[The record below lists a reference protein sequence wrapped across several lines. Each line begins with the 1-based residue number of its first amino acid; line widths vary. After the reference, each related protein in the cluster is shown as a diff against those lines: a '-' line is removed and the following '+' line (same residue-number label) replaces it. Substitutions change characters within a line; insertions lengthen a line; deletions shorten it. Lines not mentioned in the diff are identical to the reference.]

1 MRHKKNITELSGQVV
16 GLQDILS
23 NKQARGAFGNVQL
36 RDLVRNALPPSAY
49 QFEATLSNGRRADC
63 VIKLPMPPGPIAV
76 DAKFPLEGFEALR
89 AAADE
94 QQKNQ
99 AASTFRRDIL
109 KHIKDISE
117 RYIVPEETAESAL
130 MFLPSEAIYAELHA
144 NFPDLVQQSY
154 RARVW
159 IVSPTTLMATLNTV
173 RAVLQDANM
182 REQAA
187 VIQSEVRK
195 MLEDVSRL
203 GERVGRLQ
211 RHFKQAS
218 EDVDQIFTSTNKI
231 GRRGQMIVDI
241 ELGEKLGE
249 KLGEDLTEGKRST
262 TTSPNYRSR
271 LRRVAN
277 PFATG
282 ERRRERA
289 VVEIVEL
296 AANRNT
302 VSQTRHHD
310 RTLFER
316 IRDVVGGGLSIDRCV
331 GREDNLADFGSAGP
345 RNEGGDAQIV
355 GTDAVQSGQGAAED
369 VIPTLIGLGTFQRP
383 QIRDFFDDAQQAAVA
398 PRVLADRTGF
408 DGIDIAAIGADRDV
422 RGGSHAARWRVA

>member
-1 MRHKKNITELSGQVV
+1 MEEPGLLYTLTIVGVVVIGLAIMIRQMRQFQNDSEYLSRSVASVLRTQSELAGRFDQLSADAETRQASLSQTVNERLDSVSKRLGDNLTQISNKTSETLGELRKHLSIIDAAQKNITELSGQVV

-49 QFEATLSNGRRADC
+49 QFEATLTNGRRADC
-63 VIKLPMPPGPIAV
+63 LIKLPMPPGPIAV

-94 QQKNQ
+94 QQKIQ
-99 AASTFRRDIL
+99 AAAAFRRDIL
-109 KHIKDISE
+109 KHIRDISE

-173 RAVLQDANM
+173 RAVLQDVNM

-195 MLEDVSRL
+195 MLEDVDRL
-203 GERVGRLQ
+203 GDRVGKLQ

-218 EDVDQIFTSTNKI
+218 EDVDQIFVSTDKI
-231 GRRGQMIVDI
+231 GRRGRQIIDI
-241 ELGEKLGE
+241 ELGEKLAE
-249 KLGEDLTEGKRST
+249 KAIDEDQPELQIPFTE
-262 TTSPNYRSR
+262 
-271 LRRVAN
+271 
-277 PFATG
+277 
-282 ERRRERA
+282 
-289 VVEIVEL
+289 
-296 AANRNT
+296 
-302 VSQTRHHD
+302 
-310 RTLFER
+310 
-316 IRDVVGGGLSIDRCV
+316 
-331 GREDNLADFGSAGP
+331 P
-345 RNEGGDAQIV
+345 R
-355 GTDAVQSGQGAAED
+355 
-369 VIPTLIGLGTFQRP
+369 
-383 QIRDFFDDAQQAAVA
+383 
-398 PRVLADRTGF
+398 
-408 DGIDIAAIGADRDV
+408 
-422 RGGSHAARWRVA
+422 

>member
-1 MRHKKNITELSGQVV
+1 MEEPGLLYTLIIVGVVVIGLAIMIRQMRQFQNDSEYLSRSVASVLRTQSELAGRFDQLSADAETRQASLSQTVNERLDSVSKRLGDNLTQTSNKTSETLGELRKHLSIIDAAQKNITELSGQVV

-49 QFEATLSNGRRADC
+49 QFEATLTNGRRADC
-63 VIKLPMPPGPIAV
+63 LIKLPMPPGPIAV

-89 AAADE
+89 ATTDE

-99 AASTFRRDIL
+99 AAAAFRRDIL
-109 KHIKDISE
+109 KHIRDIAE

-173 RAVLQDANM
+173 RAVLQDVNM

-195 MLEDVSRL
+195 MLEDVDRL
-203 GERVGRLQ
+203 GDRVGKLQ

-218 EDVDQIFTSTNKI
+218 EDVDQIFISTDKI
-231 GRRGQMIVDI
+231 GRRGQQIVDI
-241 ELGEKLGE
+241 ELGEKLAE
-249 KLGEDLTEGKRST
+249 KAIDEDQPELQIPFTE
-262 TTSPNYRSR
+262 
-271 LRRVAN
+271 
-277 PFATG
+277 
-282 ERRRERA
+282 
-289 VVEIVEL
+289 
-296 AANRNT
+296 
-302 VSQTRHHD
+302 
-310 RTLFER
+310 
-316 IRDVVGGGLSIDRCV
+316 
-331 GREDNLADFGSAGP
+331 P
-345 RNEGGDAQIV
+345 R
-355 GTDAVQSGQGAAED
+355 
-369 VIPTLIGLGTFQRP
+369 
-383 QIRDFFDDAQQAAVA
+383 
-398 PRVLADRTGF
+398 
-408 DGIDIAAIGADRDV
+408 
-422 RGGSHAARWRVA
+422 

>member
-1 MRHKKNITELSGQVV
+1 MEEPGLLYTLIIVGVVVIGLAIMIRQMRQFQNDSEYLSRSVASVLRTQSELAGRFDQLSADAETRQASLSQTVNERLDSVSKRLGDNLTQTSNKTSETLGELRKHLSIIDAAQKNITELSGQVV

-49 QFEATLSNGRRADC
+49 QFEATLTNGRRADC
-63 VIKLPMPPGPIAV
+63 LIKLPMPPGPIAV

-89 AAADE
+89 ATTDE

-99 AASTFRRDIL
+99 ATAAFRRDIL
-109 KHIKDISE
+109 KHIRDIAE

-173 RAVLQDANM
+173 RAVLQDVNM

-195 MLEDVSRL
+195 MLEDVDRL
-203 GERVGRLQ
+203 GDRVGKLQ

-218 EDVDQIFTSTNKI
+218 EDVDQIFISTDKI
-231 GRRGQMIVDI
+231 GRRGQQIVDI
-241 ELGEKLGE
+241 ELGEKLAE
-249 KLGEDLTEGKRST
+249 KAIDEDQPELQIPFTE
-262 TTSPNYRSR
+262 
-271 LRRVAN
+271 
-277 PFATG
+277 
-282 ERRRERA
+282 
-289 VVEIVEL
+289 
-296 AANRNT
+296 
-302 VSQTRHHD
+302 
-310 RTLFER
+310 
-316 IRDVVGGGLSIDRCV
+316 
-331 GREDNLADFGSAGP
+331 P
-345 RNEGGDAQIV
+345 R
-355 GTDAVQSGQGAAED
+355 
-369 VIPTLIGLGTFQRP
+369 
-383 QIRDFFDDAQQAAVA
+383 
-398 PRVLADRTGF
+398 
-408 DGIDIAAIGADRDV
+408 
-422 RGGSHAARWRVA
+422 

>member
-1 MRHKKNITELSGQVV
+1 MEEPGLLYTLTIVGVVVIGLAIMIRQMRQFQNDSEYLSRSVASVLRTQSELAGRFDQLSADAETRQASLSQTVNERLDSVSKRLGDNLTQTSNKTSETLGELRKHLSIIDAAQKNITELSGQVV

-49 QFEATLSNGRRADC
+49 QFEATLTNGRRADC
-63 VIKLPMPPGPIAV
+63 LIKLPMPPGPIAV

-94 QQKNQ
+94 QQKIQ
-99 AASTFRRDIL
+99 AAAAFRRDIL
-109 KHIKDISE
+109 KHIRDISE

-173 RAVLQDANM
+173 RAVLQDVNM

-195 MLEDVSRL
+195 MLEDVDRL
-203 GERVGRLQ
+203 GDRVGKLQ

-218 EDVDQIFTSTNKI
+218 EDVDQIFVSTDKI
-231 GRRGQMIVDI
+231 GRRGRQIIDI
-241 ELGEKLGE
+241 ELGEKLAE
-249 KLGEDLTEGKRST
+249 KAIDEDQPELQIPFTE
-262 TTSPNYRSR
+262 
-271 LRRVAN
+271 
-277 PFATG
+277 
-282 ERRRERA
+282 
-289 VVEIVEL
+289 
-296 AANRNT
+296 
-302 VSQTRHHD
+302 
-310 RTLFER
+310 
-316 IRDVVGGGLSIDRCV
+316 
-331 GREDNLADFGSAGP
+331 P
-345 RNEGGDAQIV
+345 R
-355 GTDAVQSGQGAAED
+355 
-369 VIPTLIGLGTFQRP
+369 
-383 QIRDFFDDAQQAAVA
+383 
-398 PRVLADRTGF
+398 
-408 DGIDIAAIGADRDV
+408 
-422 RGGSHAARWRVA
+422 

>member
-1 MRHKKNITELSGQVV
+1 
-16 GLQDILS
+16 
-23 NKQARGAFGNVQL
+23 
-36 RDLVRNALPPSAY
+36 
-49 QFEATLSNGRRADC
+49 
-63 VIKLPMPPGPIAV
+63 MPPGPIAV

-94 QQKNQ
+94 QQKNL
-99 AASTFRRDIL
+99 AAGAFRRDIL
-109 KHIKDISE
+109 KHIKDISK

-144 NFPDLVQQSY
+144 NFPDLIQQSY

-187 VIQSEVRK
+187 VIQIEVRK

-249 KLGEDLTEGKRST
+249 GVSDKELDEDQPELQIPFTE
-262 TTSPNYRSR
+262 
-271 LRRVAN
+271 
-277 PFATG
+277 
-282 ERRRERA
+282 
-289 VVEIVEL
+289 
-296 AANRNT
+296 NR
-302 VSQTRHHD
+302 
-310 RTLFER
+310 
-316 IRDVVGGGLSIDRCV
+316 
-331 GREDNLADFGSAGP
+331 
-345 RNEGGDAQIV
+345 
-355 GTDAVQSGQGAAED
+355 
-369 VIPTLIGLGTFQRP
+369 
-383 QIRDFFDDAQQAAVA
+383 
-398 PRVLADRTGF
+398 
-408 DGIDIAAIGADRDV
+408 
-422 RGGSHAARWRVA
+422 

>member
-1 MRHKKNITELSGQVV
+1 MEEPGLLYTVIIIAVVVVGLVIMIRQMRQFQNDTEYLARAVTSVLHTQSELAGRFDQLATDSETRQASLSQGLNERLDSVSKRLGDSLTQTSNKTAETLGELRKHLNIIDEAQKNITELSGQVV

-249 KLGEDLTEGKRST
+249 KLGEDLTEKAIDDDQPELQIPFT
-262 TTSPNYRSR
+262 ESR
-271 LRRVAN
+271 
-277 PFATG
+277 
-282 ERRRERA
+282 
-289 VVEIVEL
+289 
-296 AANRNT
+296 
-302 VSQTRHHD
+302 
-310 RTLFER
+310 
-316 IRDVVGGGLSIDRCV
+316 
-331 GREDNLADFGSAGP
+331 
-345 RNEGGDAQIV
+345 
-355 GTDAVQSGQGAAED
+355 
-369 VIPTLIGLGTFQRP
+369 
-383 QIRDFFDDAQQAAVA
+383 
-398 PRVLADRTGF
+398 
-408 DGIDIAAIGADRDV
+408 
-422 RGGSHAARWRVA
+422 